1 MILNESLFYKLFSK
15 IILTMAFFTQET
27 IEEKNNMLLIF
38 TCLLIL
44 IFSVFI
50 LIKFETLTGVAV
62 SLGAVIFCG
71 VMIIVFI
78 WQ

>member
-1 MILNESLFYKLFSK
+1 
-15 IILTMAFFTQET
+15 MAFFTQET

-71 VMIIVFI
+71 VLIIVLI
-78 WQ
+78 WQYKMWIFLYKIKRKLII

>member
-1 MILNESLFYKLFSK
+1 
-15 IILTMAFFTQET
+15 MAFFTQET
-27 IEEKNNMLLIF
+27 VEEKNNMLLIF

-50 LIKFETLTGVAV
+50 LIKFETLSGVAV

-71 VMIIVFI
+71 VLIIVFI
-78 WQ
+78 

>member
-1 MILNESLFYKLFSK
+1 MG
-15 IILTMAFFTQET
+15 FFTQET

-38 TCLLIL
+38 TCIMIL

-50 LIKFETLTGVAV
+50 LIEFETLMGVAV

-78 WQ
+78 

>member
-1 MILNESLFYKLFSK
+1 
-15 IILTMAFFTQET
+15 MAFFTQET

-71 VMIIVFI
+71 VLIIVLI
-78 WQ
+78 